1 MVHLREQMNQSVIEC
16 GEAKLHFQQLEKQV
30 LELQTGKEQWLNE
43 KEALL
48 NKIDLQQKYFTAQLE
63 QEVANCEKA
72 QKELQKYAQEQECHD
87 KEKEELL
94 LQMIGLESQLKVL
107 VHATHIEWCPV

>member
-1 MVHLREQMNQSVIEC
+1 MQMVHLREQMNQSVIEC
-16 GEAKLHFQQLEKQV
+16 GEAKLHSQQLEKQV

-72 QKELQKYAQEQECHD
+72 QKELQKYAREQECHD

-107 VHATHIEWCPV
+107 VLATHD